1 MGPPLPER
9 LRATTATLGALS
21 IVTTV
26 LRCYVRVKVI
36 KKWGWD
42 DTFIILAFITHMWY
56 TVTLLTGIHYGTGQ
70 RTADISVTDLVHAMR
85 CWWLCFLAYASTIT
99 FAKLS
104 LGFFFLRLTSII
116 TLHRIAT
123 IIITTAAVVIGVT
136 YFFLSL
142 FQCAPVDFFWT
153 RMQGV
158 TGGKCISMEVIIG
171 MTYLY
176 GAIAA
181 ATDIGFGLLLG
192 ALVWRLKVEC
202 KTKVLIAPLLG
213 MACIASYAALVRMP
227 YIGNFKS
234 ADFLYG
240 TVDISLWSTVE
251 VGVSVFAAN
260 LATLRPLIQHVGEKA
275 RSITSRVRGVSV
287 REIQIIS
294 SEASKHE
301 LRHYDDQKLKIS
313 TPKISTRVI
322 ALPSEAAAG
331 RQADGES
338 IVSLT
343 GSTRQPEMC

>member
-1 MGPPLPER
+1 
-9 LRATTATLGALS
+9 
-21 IVTTV
+21 
-26 LRCYVRVKVI
+26 
-36 KKWGWD
+36 
-42 DTFIILAFITHMWY
+42 MWY
-56 TVTLLTGIHYGTGQ
+56 TITLLTGIHYGTGQ
-70 RTADISVTDLVHAMR
+70 RTADIPVADSVHAMR

-153 RMQGV
+153 RMQGA
-158 TGGKCISMEVIIG
+158 TDGKCISMEVIIG

-176 GAIAA
+176 GSIAA
-181 ATDIGFGLLLG
+181 ATDVGFGVLLG
-192 ALVWRLKVEC
+192 ALVWRLNVEP

-227 YIGNFKS
+227 YIENFKS
-234 ADFLYG
+234 ADFLYS

-275 RSITSRVRGVSV
+275 RSITSRVRGISV
-287 REIQIIS
+287 QEITPVNS
-294 SEASKHE
+294 NEASAHE
-301 LRHYDDQKLKIS
+301 LCHYDDQKSKASS
-313 TPKISTRVI
+313 TKVSTRVI

-331 RQADGES
+331 KTTDGES
-338 IVSLT
+338 TISLT
-343 GSTRQPEMC
+343 RSTRQPEDC

>member
-9 LRATTATLGALS
+9 LRGTTATLGALS
-21 IVTTV
+21 IVTTA

-56 TVTLLTGIHYGTGQ
+56 TITLLTGIHYGTGQ
-70 RTADISVTDLVHAMR
+70 RTADISVADSIHAMR

-116 TLHRIAT
+116 TLHRIVT
-123 IIITTAAVVIGVT
+123 IVITTAAVIIGVT

-153 RMQGV
+153 RMQG
-158 TGGKCISMEVIIG
+158 TTDGKCISMEVIIG

-181 ATDIGFGLLLG
+181 ATDIGFGMLLG
-192 ALVWRLKVEC
+192 ALVWRLNVER
-202 KTKVLIAPLLG
+202 KTKVLVAPLLG

-227 YIGNFKS
+227 YIENFKS
-234 ADFLYG
+234 DDFLYG

-251 VGVSVFAAN
+251 AGVSVFAAN
-260 LATLRPLIQHVGEKA
+260 LATLRPLIQHV
-275 RSITSRVRGVSV
+275 RDQVHSLTSHARGVRDQESPADSN
-287 REIQIIS
+287 EHS
-294 SEASKHE
+294 DHE
-301 LRHYDDQKLKIS
+301 LRHYEDQK
-313 TPKISTRVI
+313 PKVLTRVI
-322 ALPSEAAAG
+322 AIPSEAAAG
-331 RQADGES
+331 RKADGES
-338 IVSLT
+338 TISLT
-343 GSTRQPEMC
+343 RSTRQAEV